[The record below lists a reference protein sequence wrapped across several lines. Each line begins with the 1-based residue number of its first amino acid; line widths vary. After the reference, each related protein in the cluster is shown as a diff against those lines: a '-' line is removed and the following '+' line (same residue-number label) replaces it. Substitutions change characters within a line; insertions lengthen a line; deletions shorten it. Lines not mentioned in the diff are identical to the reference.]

1 MHDNNE
7 DTIQKKEEGS
17 EEMIR
22 ERKNN
27 MREGIGSWKLN
38 MSKFSRMSKKMP
50 RPKAPHL
57 CIPKD
62 VLDQSNTWRLQAGPI
77 KLNLSDEML

>member
-27 MREGIGSWKLN
+27 MREGIGS
-38 MSKFSRMSKKMP
+38 
-50 RPKAPHL
+50 
-57 CIPKD
+57 
-62 VLDQSNTWRLQAGPI
+62 
-77 KLNLSDEML
+77 